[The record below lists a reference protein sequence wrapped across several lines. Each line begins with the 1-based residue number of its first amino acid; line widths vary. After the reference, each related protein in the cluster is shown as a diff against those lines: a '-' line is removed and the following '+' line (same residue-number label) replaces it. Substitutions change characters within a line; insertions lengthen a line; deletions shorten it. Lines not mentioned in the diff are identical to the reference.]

1 MAHKTT
7 IQYIEK
13 ISKDFPNGQ
22 YFKVKVN
29 PQTTG
34 GFWSI
39 EIDCSE
45 RTHVIKEIEHF
56 SRFVGHMFGENVCM
70 DVKNNILKIW

>member
-7 IQYIEK
+7 IKYIEK
-13 ISKDFPNGQ
+13 IFKDFPNGK

-29 PQTTG
+29 PQKTG

-39 EIDCSE
+39 EIDCSQRE
-45 RTHVIKEIEHF
+45 HAIKDLKIF
-56 SRFVGHMFGENVCM
+56 SWFVGHMFGENVEM
-70 DVKNNILKIW
+70 RVKGKTLIVW